1 MIAGEV
7 ALSAVLLMGAGVMVR
22 GLAALRQVDA
32 GFDAEHVLTMR
43 VTLPETRYSS
53 PSRRTGFFDG
63 ALDRMRALPGVRHAG
78 ELLPRD
84 QPTVGVRKVTPGCL
98 DAMRIPP
105 LRGHDVSSGAGDVML
120 VSRAAAALLWGTADP
135 IGRTATLPLQ
145 SRTRVLRVVGVVGDI
160 RDDGLTAHPV
170 ATIYEYARE
179 RPWRSMVFVLRTALP
194 PESLG
199 VPAAGVIRSLDPA
212 QPVEDLRTMSDL
224 VAGTLR
230 AQRFNAIVL
239 LFAGVALAL
248 AAVGIY
254 SVLSQLVR
262 GRRREIGI
270 RTALGARTTD
280 VLRLVLYEG
289 LAPTLAGILAGTAAA
304 LASGMLLRRLV
315 FGVSPADPVTLAAV
329 AGTLLV
335 VALAASHV
343 PGYRASR
350 VDPLQVLRT

>member
-1 MIAGEV
+1 
-7 ALSAVLLMGAGVMVR
+7 
-22 GLAALRQVDA
+22 
-32 GFDAEHVLTMR
+32 
-43 VTLPETRYSS
+43 
-53 PSRRTGFFDG
+53 
-63 ALDRMRALPGVRHAG
+63 
-78 ELLPRD
+78 
-84 QPTVGVRKVTPGCL
+84 
-98 DAMRIPP
+98 
-105 LRGHDVSSGAGDVML
+105 
-120 VSRAAAALLWGTADP
+120 
-135 IGRTATLPLQ
+135 
-145 SRTRVLRVVGVVGDI
+145 
-160 RDDGLTAHPV
+160 V

-315 FGVSPADPVTLAAV
+315 FGVSPADPVTLTAV